1 MKEVLLNICYCP
13 MNQDLQVRTC
23 INPPN
28 KEVLIAKVAE
38 YIGVAV
44 YQSEDDYKKADRI
57 MFHIL
62 RNPPPND
69 WLLKLLS
76 AIKPDDEVFVKG
88 YQPP

>member
-1 MKEVLLNICYCP
+1 MKEVLFDVCYCP
-13 MNQDLQVRTC
+13 MNQDLQTRTC

-38 YIGVAV
+38 YINTAV
-44 YQSEDDYKKADRI
+44 YNSEEDYKKADRI

-62 RNPPPND
+62 KNAPPKD

-76 AIKPDDEVFVKG
+76 AIKPDDEVFMKG
-88 YQPP
+88 Y